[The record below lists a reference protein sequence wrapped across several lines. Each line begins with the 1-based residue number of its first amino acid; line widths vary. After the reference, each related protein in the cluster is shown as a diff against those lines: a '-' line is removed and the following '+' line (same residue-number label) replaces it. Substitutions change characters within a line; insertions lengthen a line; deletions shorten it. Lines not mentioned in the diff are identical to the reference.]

1 MLCKLKA
8 MALPRFFRLAKPRQF
23 HYEPIYY
30 DERKEKMQERIRE
43 AEKKMGVN
51 LDDGQFKRTIIRGSI
66 SERRLGKK
74 KTSRQS
80 TIRLI
85 IIFIFLLLIS
95 YLLFFF

>member
-1 MLCKLKA
+1 

-23 HYEPIYY
+23 HYEPLYY
-30 DERKEKMQERIRE
+30 DEQKEKMQERIRR
-43 AEKKMGVN
+43 AEQKTGNMAN
-51 LDDGQFKRTIIRGSI
+51 DFQFKRTFERGSI
-66 SERRLGKK
+66 SSRHLGRK

-95 YLLFFF
+95 YLLFFL

>member
-1 MLCKLKA
+1 MG
-8 MALPRFFRLAKPRQF
+8 LPRFFRLAKPRQF

-30 DERKEKMQERIRE
+30 DERKEKMQERIRRVE
-43 AEKKMGVN
+43 QKMGIKV
-51 LDDGQFKRTIIRGSI
+51 DDGQLKRTIERGSI
-66 SERRLGKK
+66 SSRHLGRK

-80 TIRLI
+80 TLRLI